1 MYQRNREMARVLA
14 AGRLAAECEAW
25 LRADGERLADAA
37 ELLGGPDWRRRAL
50 GAVEALAGGA
60 ELADLRDEI
69 EALHGL
75 LTLECTD
82 DPWSEEAL
90 LFLSVDPDDP
100 RADDARLCAEALGRA
115 LAALDLLGGA
125 GTLAAA
131 ASGEAA

>member
-1 MYQRNREMARVLA
+1 MYQRTREMARVLA

-37 ELLGGPDWRRRAL
+37 ELLGGPAWRGRAL

-60 ELADLRDEI
+60 GLADLRDEL

-75 LTLECTD
+75 LMLECTD
-82 DPWSEEAL
+82 EPWSEEAL
-90 LFLSVDPDDP
+90 RFLSIDPDDP

-115 LAALDLLGGA
+115 LAVLDLLGGA
-125 GTLAAA
+125 GALAAA

>member
-1 MYQRNREMARVLA
+1 MYQRTKEMARVLA

-75 LTLECTD
+75 LTLEPTD

-90 LFLSVDPDDP
+90 RFLSVDPDDP

-115 LAALDLLGGA
+115 LAALDLLAGA
-125 GTLAAA
+125 GALAAGTH
-131 ASGEAA
+131 GEAA